1 MSKLTDII
9 QKASQSY
16 YSDGT
21 SDLTDAQ
28 FDKALDDLKKEDPS
42 SPLLTDVGH
51 GYDVNKDTTP
61 GARLPHK
68 YGQVVGLEKCHN
80 WDEIPASYMVPLLAI
95 SPKLDGLS
103 IVCYFIGTKL
113 DKALTRGSRDGFTG
127 IDVTDKIKIILEKEL
142 QIVDSV
148 KHTDVGLRGEIIM
161 SDEMFEQFKVDYPMG
176 LDGKAA
182 PTNPRNSA
190 AGIINRKDW
199 KPEDLKYLDIVF
211 YRVVGFDDHREVQ
224 DSTIQN
230 ISDVQHML
238 YKYLKAEY
246 VVPRYFFNMQ
256 PSMVTAYPDMS
267 ELMTIIQE
275 RLYKIWDDHRVHT
288 YATDGLVLDM
298 YNNCYVNSTT
308 HKVKY
313 EGIAFKF
320 QAESKTTTVTDVIW
334 SLSKTGYMIPRV
346 QVEPVQLSGATVTY
360 ASGFNAKYIEEESIC
375 KGAKI
380 ELMRSGE
387 VIPDIQKVL
396 YTPAKDDEYMI
407 SQLPTQCPECNSK
420 LVWDGVHL
428 RCDNVDC
435 SGKGTWDLLV
445 WTNFLAPIDNFGDKL
460 RLKYLKGL
468 IPDEKNMNVR
478 YFMEH
483 FKNYRR
489 EAFTVQD
496 KLFTNM
502 LDKIF
507 NEPVELSDALQALN
521 IPRLGDVTS
530 SKLSTRPD
538 LVYKLMKHELTSM
551 EYQELIN
558 ITGEATASVLRD
570 SHKIS
575 NLEYIWDNINK
586 HEVCKEIIK
595 IAVTGSL
602 SVPRKKFEAECKP
615 YGFMCGSLTKDCKIL
630 VTDNPDSSSDKNKK
644 ADKWGIP
651 KMTELEFR
659 NKYLK

>member
-16 YSDGT
+16 YQDGT
-21 SDLTDAQ
+21 STLSDAE
-28 FDKALDDLKKEDPS
+28 FDKALEELKTEDPD

-51 GYDVNKDTTP
+51 GYDINKDTTP

-80 WDEIPASYMVPLLAI
+80 WDELPDKFLYQLLAI

-103 IVCYFIGTKL
+103 IVCYFNGKQL

-127 IDVTDKIKIILEKEL
+127 IDVTDKVRIILEKEL
-142 QIVDSV
+142 QVVDSV
-148 KHTDVGLRGEIIM
+148 KDTDAGLRGEIIM
-161 SDEMFEQFKVDYPMG
+161 SDEMFEHFRTDYPNG

-199 KPEDLKYLDIVF
+199 KPDDLKYLDIIF
-211 YRVVGFDDHREVQ
+211 YRVVGFEDHREHQ

-230 ISDVQHML
+230 VSDVQHIL
-238 YKYLKAEY
+238 YKYLKSEY
-246 VVPRYFFNMQ
+246 VVPRYFFQMQSNM
-256 PSMVTAYPDMS
+256 STSYPDMS
-267 ELMTIIQE
+267 ELMTIIQK
-275 RLYKIWDDHRVHT
+275 RLYKVWDDTKLRNYT
-288 YATDGLVLDM
+288 TDGLVLDI
-298 YNNCYVNSTT
+298 YNDCYVNATT
-308 HKVKY
+308 CKVEY

-320 QAESKTTTVTDVIW
+320 KAESKTTSVTDVIW

-346 QVEPVQLSGATVTY
+346 RVEPIQLSGATVTY
-360 ASGFNAKYIEEESIC
+360 ASGFNAKYIAEEGIC

-396 YTPAKDDEYMI
+396 YTPAKENPMLLK
-407 SQLPTQCPECNSK
+407 LPTQCPKCNSK
-420 LVWDGVHL
+420 LAWSGVHL
-428 RCDNVDC
+428 ECSNIDC
-435 SGKGTWDLLV
+435 PGKGTWDLLV

-460 RLKYLKGL
+460 RLKYLRKL
-468 IPDEKNMNVR
+468 IPDDKNMNVR

-483 FKNYRR
+483 FKTYRA
-489 EAFTVQD
+489 EAFTIQD
-496 KLFTNM
+496 KLFIDM

-538 LVYKLMKHELTSM
+538 LVYKLMKYELNSA
-551 EYQELIN
+551 EYQELVN
-558 ITGEATASVLRD
+558 IVGEATACVLRD
-570 SHKIS
+570 SHKMS
-575 NLEYIWDNINK
+575 NLKYIWDNINK
-586 HEVCKEIIK
+586 HEICKDIVK
-595 IAVTGSL
+595 IAITGSL

-630 VTDNPDSSSDKNKK
+630 VTDNPNSSSDKNKK